1 MKNFPFKAINPDTS
15 QEEIFWY
22 SRSIA
27 VCITVYATD
36 FNNNLC
42 ILANKRG
49 PGCPD
54 FIGYWVVPCGYLD
67 FNETTKEAAIRECFE
82 ETGIKVPESVVRF
95 VGYED
100 SVIANRQNVTFRFT
114 ANLETIEE
122 TTNTFNEDD
131 ETSDIKWIPIKDI
144 DNYKWAFNHQQL
156 ITNNAK

>member
-1 MKNFPFKAINPDTS
+1 MKNFPFKAINPDTN
-15 QEEIFWY
+15 QEETFWY

-27 VCITVYATD
+27 VCITVYAAD
-36 FNNNLC
+36 SNNNLC

-54 FIGYWVVPCGYLD
+54 FIGYWVVPCGYLE

-95 VGYED
+95 VDYED

-114 ANLETIEE
+114 ANLGTIEE
-122 TTNTFNEDD
+122 TTNTFNEDN

-144 DNYKWAFNHQQL
+144 NNYKWAFNHQQL
-156 ITNNAK
+156 IINNAK